1 MISENMY
8 WTDHQLFFYFSDY
21 STLQTKIQGIANG
34 GSIDLQFFSKDNNCE
49 SICKSNKVQQ
59 GCKCNVSSKCKN
71 RNNCLCTLEM
81 SCNRATSDE
90 NFENSAA
97 TFDGNFGNSAAMAEH
112 SEHSENHSEHSE
124 KHFEHSEK
132 HSEHSEKHSEHSENG
147 ATLGGNSEN
156 SVILEGRNTGN
167 NAATFDSKHSEKHSE
182 HSENG
187 ATLGGNSGNNFI
199 VEGRNTAATFE
210 GGSGDSTTI
219 SAEYLGLV
227 KTSNITY

>member
-1 MISENMY
+1 M
-8 WTDHQLFFYFSDY
+8 
-21 STLQTKIQGIANG
+21 QTKIQGIANG

-49 SICKSNKVQQ
+49 SICKSSKVQQ
-59 GCKCNVSSKCKN
+59 GCKCNVSSKCAN
-71 RNNCLCTLEM
+71 RNNCLCTMEM
-81 SCNRATSDE
+81 SCNRATYDE

-147 ATLGGNSEN
+147 NSLGGNSEN

-167 NAATFDSKHSEKHSE
+167 SAATFDSE

-187 ATLGGNSGNNFI
+187 ASLGGNSENNFI
-199 VEGRNTAATFE
+199 VEGRNTENSAATFE

-227 KTSNITY
+227 KTSNII

>member
-1 MISENMY
+1 MISENMH
-8 WTDHQLFFYFSDY
+8 WTDHQVFLYFSDY

-49 SICKSNKVQQ
+49 SICKSNKVQE
-59 GCKCNVSSKCKN
+59 GCKCNVSSKCTN

-132 HSEHSEKHSEHSENG
+132 HSEHSEKHSEHSE
-147 ATLGGNSEN
+147 
-156 SVILEGRNTGN
+156 
-167 NAATFDSKHSEKHSE
+167 KHSE
-182 HSENG
+182 HSEKHDNG
-187 ATLGGNSGNNFI
+187 ATLVGNSGNNVIF
-199 VEGRNTAATFE
+199 EGRNSGE
-210 GGSGDSTTI
+210 GGSGNSATI
-219 SAEYLGLV
+219 SAEFLG
-227 KTSNITY
+227 